1 MLCCRISE
9 ILIIIMG
16 VTHSLSI
23 HPSIH
28 RIMNNVASIQNVT
41 PFRVSE
47 ANVSSEI
54 EHGYRFFPPRNQL
67 NFSSEWTKRADLYEQ
82 LLFTNAL
89 SLSLTPV
96 FVYQPNATATSKDAW
111 LIIWNVHKWRFK
123 NIINLP
129 NWKINIHALHYR
141 QYCHQLRAKL
151 FSKID
156 TLTHTLDCGVW
167 FCSGSCFHFLAK
179 FVLFY
184 RAAFILKTFDIFSFY
199 NFNWR
204 HNSIGHCLCIRI
216 HIEGSCAHGT
226 RHTAGHHD
234 PLRVCSNQIY
244 LTTLPLTMLI
254 NFIMYLYKLAWK
266 PFRHSTFYFN
276 LLRFRIVYAFCI

>member
-9 ILIIIMG
+9 IVIIIMG

-184 RAAFILKTFDIFSFY
+184 RAAFILKTFY
-199 NFNWR
+199 NYSRF
-204 HNSIGHCLCIRI
+204 IIL
-216 HIEGSCAHGT
+216 IEGTIVLDIVFASVYILKASLARVPHGT
-226 RHTAGHHD
+226 RHTAAPWSITGLLE
-234 PLRVCSNQIY
+234 PNLFN
-244 LTTLPLTMLI
+244 
-254 NFIMYLYKLAWK
+254 NFATNNVDKFHYG
-266 PFRHSTFYFN
+266 
-276 LLRFRIVYAFCI
+276 FCIN